1 MAEKVIDVYVANEG
15 QPLTIRAVL
24 PVPELVTDRDYL
36 QAYLD
41 AYQRQGRALVKEM
54 LLSMPGGLIDAVLV
68 ALLDHKRSIFR
79 VPLDSSALDT
89 EGK

>member
-24 PVPELVTDRDYL
+24 PVPDLVTDRRGGADYL
-36 QAYLD
+36 QAYLK
-41 AYQRQGRALVKEM
+41 AYEEQGRALVSAM
-54 LLSMPGGLIDAVLV
+54 LTSMPGGLIDAVLV

-79 VPLDSSALDT
+79 VPHDSP